1 MLRSMNSI
9 KLLNDQYFGELYL
22 EEQKKKKKWKDG
34 AKKTCKFYLEEN
46 AWTLSS
52 PRDSAVSQLEIM
64 PDEASFWIWISQFSI
79 RS

>member
-9 KLLNDQYFGELYL
+9 KLLNDQYFGKLYL
-22 EEQKKKKKWKDG
+22 EEQKKKKKVKGWS
-34 AKKTCKFYLEEN
+34 KKPANFILKRMLEYL
-46 AWTLSS
+46 APLGQC
-52 PRDSAVSQLEIM
+52 SQLEIM